1 MLKEERNHLGWHTNR
16 RSKLEGRHRKLAA
29 WQGCSIPGRRAELH
43 NCIPR
48 NSWQQRTILLWPRDR
63 TQCKKAGHTVSVAGD
78 MKLSLVLLS
87 SCKIPLLKSYAY
99 CHCYFS
105 RNAFVKCIVKSHGV
119 LWDHNWAEDTV
130 CTITTGQ
137 RAMHTHSQ
145 NKQNPKW
152 LRRLEGFA
160 IEVTSRETQENWA
173 TEKVFS
179 NELLR
184 NSQSMNYSD
193 SQLSSFTNLTSEGV
207 GIRSIWRMYSCS
219 SKLGKVLSSSWII
232 HSAFCASA
240 SIL

>member
-78 MKLSLVLLS
+78 IKLSLVLLS

-119 LWDHNWAEDTV
+119 
-130 CTITTGQ
+130 CYGITTGQ
-137 RAMHTHSQ
+137 KTRSVQSQQGKELCTHTHKT
-145 NKQNPKW
+145 NKTPN
-152 LRRLEGFA
+152 
-160 IEVTSRETQENWA
+160 
-173 TEKVFS
+173 
-179 NELLR
+179 
-184 NSQSMNYSD
+184 D
-193 SQLSSFTNLTSEGV
+193 
-207 GIRSIWRMYSCS
+207 
-219 SKLGKVLSSSWII
+219 
-232 HSAFCASA
+232 
-240 SIL
+240 